1 MPRPIQSIPE
11 GSMLQRLANGD
22 VLITLPGGRV
32 PSYCVQKDRRVRMA
46 IVRDPVDEV
55 TAQAARD
62 YVDRH
67 LPHDSNK
74 S

>member
-11 GSMLQRLANGD
+11 GSLLQRLANGD

-32 PSYCVQKDRRVRMA
+32 PSYCVQRDGKVRMA
-46 IVRDPVDEV
+46 IVRDPVDEA

-62 YVDRH
+62 YVERH
-67 LPHDSNK
+67 LPSN
-74 S
+74 SNNS

>member
-11 GSMLQRLANGD
+11 GSMLQLLANGD

-46 IVRDPVDEV
+46 IVRDPVDEA

-67 LPHDSNK
+67 LPAR
-74 S
+74 